1 MTYTFT
7 YTINT
12 YSLREWQGKTV
23 VTQIMY
29 SIGVERSDGKSC
41 TLDLSIN
48 YPLDCATKVIPFYR
62 QKYDASDNVIAE
74 PDYADRT
81 DFTDYD
87 DLNIPNDLVT
97 WVRNHH
103 EGDANMLE
111 GLKHYADYTIGG

>member
-1 MTYTFT
+1 M
-7 YTINT
+7 
-12 YSLREWQGKTV
+12 
-23 VTQIMY
+23 
-29 SIGVERSDGKSC
+29 
-41 TLDLSIN
+41 
-48 YPLDCATKVIPFYR
+48 
-62 QKYDASDNVIAE
+62 IAE